1 MKIILSETQYYNILK
16 SINEE
21 KNAIDALNKF
31 IETDKIFK
39 YGSIDVY
46 LTDIKLSGTIDD
58 VFLESRIEKVIYE
71 NKDVTD
77 FALNYAIYDQWTGDD
92 LPLGTLIKN
101 YLSDSFDKIVRKTLK
116 NDLSSYDVVLNLI

>member
-16 SINEE
+16 TINEE
-21 KNAIDALNKF
+21 KNAINVLNNF

-58 VFLESRIEKVIYE
+58 FFLLSRIEKIIYE

-77 FALNYAIYDQWTGDD
+77 FALNYAIYDQWTSDD
-92 LPLGTLIKN
+92 LPLGVLIKN
-101 YLSDSFDKIVRKTLK
+101 YLSDSVDNIVRKALK

>member
-1 MKIILSETQYYNILK
+1 MKIILSEAQYYNILK

-21 KNAIDALNKF
+21 KNAINMLNNF

-39 YGSIDVY
+39 YGSIVVY

-58 VFLESRIEKVIYE
+58 FFLESRIEKIIYE

-77 FALNYAIYDQWTGDD
+77 FALNYAIYDQWTSDD
-92 LPLGTLIKN
+92 LPLGDLIKN
-101 YLSDSFDKIVRKTLK
+101 YLSDSVDNIVRKVLK
-116 NDLSSYDVVLNLI
+116 NDLSSYNVVLNLF